1 MSIFLNRIL
10 NIPKEEY
17 DKWTICLNNA
27 SPEQLYSFEDDEERL
42 LEHISWKRHKGAS
55 TSFRNITTRYC
66 LQFIRLDKD
75 RKFDQWLFL
84 GAYEVLGV
92 TDFEDGHQTYKLQRL
107 ERFSGLIERLIISYK
122 KIQGPKQAKLNIVK
136 IESIEVV
143 SILEKKY
150 TYVSRKFEGYDK
162 VSLPFKELRKIIEF
176 NVDNW
181 RELLENINCV
191 YAITDISTGKI
202 YIGSTYNSSGVW
214 GRWSDYVSTNGH
226 GGDIEL
232 VKLLKENPNQ
242 SDYFVFTI
250 IESFFNCNGTEQFI
264 LDREVYWKKVFC
276 TRSFGYNKN

>member
-1 MSIFLNRIL
+1 MSIFLNQIL

-75 RKFDQWLFL
+75 RKYDQWLFL

-162 VSLPFKELRKIIEF
+162 VSLPFKELRKIIEL

>member
-1 MSIFLNRIL
+1 MSIFLNQIL

-27 SPEQLYSFEDDEERL
+27 SSEQLYSFEDDEERL

-75 RKFDQWLFL
+75 RKYDQWLFL

-162 VSLPFKELRKIIEF
+162 VSLPFKELKKIIEF